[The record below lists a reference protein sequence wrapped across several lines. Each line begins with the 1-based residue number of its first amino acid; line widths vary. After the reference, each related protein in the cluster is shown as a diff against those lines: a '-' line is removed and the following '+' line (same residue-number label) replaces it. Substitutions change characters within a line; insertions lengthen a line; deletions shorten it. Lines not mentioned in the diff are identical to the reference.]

1 MKIAVVGVGAM
12 GSVYAAKFATSG
24 HQVMAVDPWRD
35 HVEAINSVGLKIQGP
50 KGEATVLGIKATTD
64 FKDCGQCD
72 LFVIATKASAVGV
85 AARAIKPHIDANS
98 VILTIQN
105 GLGAGDRIATHLAT
119 DNVLLGVADG
129 FGASM
134 KGPGHVHHNAMKLIR
149 LGEMSGGRSER
160 LEELEGIWR
169 DAGFNAR
176 SFEDIHQLIWEKLLC
191 NVTLSAPCSVFDC
204 NVGELRK
211 CDEHW
216 QIALGCMREAYRCGL
231 AEGIAFSFD
240 DPQRYVTAFAD
251 MMPAA
256 NPSMRLDHFAKRQSE
271 IDFINGAIPALG
283 QRHNIATP
291 YNQTLSAIVRNIE
304 NQFERAKT

>member
-1 MKIAVVGVGAM
+1 MKIAIVGVGAM

-105 GLGAGDRIATHLAT
+105 GLGAGDRIATHIAT

>member
-1 MKIAVVGVGAM
+1 MKITVVGVGAM